1 MQTTRTQKEVVKI
14 LKHHDL
20 YVQII
25 VSNKLL
31 LADVF
36 ESFKNMCLKIY
47 ELDVARFF
55 NTPGLAWQKTFKKT
69 KVKIGLLV
77 DIDMLV
83 MVEKVIRGEIY
94 HSIYPYAEVNNNCRK
109 DSCLQY

>member
-31 LADVF
+31 LADVL
-36 ESFKNMCLKIY
+36 ESFKNMCLKIS
-47 ELDVARFF
+47 ELDLARFF
-55 NTPGLAWQKTFKKT
+55 NAPGLALQKTFKKI
-69 KVKIGLLV
+69 KVKIGLLA

-94 HSIYPYAEVNNNCRK
+94 HSIYPYAEVNNN
-109 DSCLQY
+109 